1 MGASPMLASLKCT
14 GECTGEA
21 PVPRIETTAKYCG
34 PTGEP
39 AAICGRQTNIE
50 IVLPPYRRRKGR
62 RGEETTLSAPAI
74 VKAAAFALVVMGCA
88 PSATVRMPV
97 DRDLAARAQVLNRLR
112 DDINAAYGFRDG
124 TPRINLGPCG
134 RFARD
139 FRERWNARFSN
150 HPTHVI
156 FVMADDGSQCHHVL
170 VRLPDGYCYDGGN
183 GVMWDQTL
191 LAVYPNAH
199 IDEMTTFDPALL
211 DRRSYG
217 LGRSYPECP
226 NYSDEL
232 TRRLIDHYLAMLAEK
247 D

>member
-1 MGASPMLASLKCT
+1 MPFRA
-14 GECTGEA
+14 
-21 PVPRIETTAKYCG
+21 
-34 PTGEP
+34 
-39 AAICGRQTNIE
+39 AAILT
-50 IVLPPYRRRKGR
+50 
-62 RGEETTLSAPAI
+62 
-74 VKAAAFALVVMGCA
+74 AAAFALVATGCA
-88 PSATVRMPV
+88 PSSTAQAPANH
-97 DRDLAARAQVLNRLR
+97 DQAAQERLLNRLR

-139 FRERWNARFSN
+139 FRERWNARFPD
-150 HPTHVI
+150 HPAHVI

-170 VRLPDGYCYDGGN
+170 VRLPDGRCYDGGN
-183 GVMWDQTL
+183 GVMSDQTL

-232 TRRLIDHYLAMLAEK
+232 TRRLIDHYVRMLAG